1 VLGQK
6 LADIVACFSP
16 EAIFLFGGLAKA
28 GDFILQPT
36 RKHMESNMMP
46 IFRGKVKLLISGL
59 GEVNAA
65 VMGASALIWN
75 ELDK

>member
-1 VLGQK
+1 LGQK
-6 LADIVACFSP
+6 LADIVASFSP

-36 RKHMESNMMP
+36 KKHMEANMMP

-59 GEVNAA
+59 KEVNAA
-65 VMGASALIWN
+65 VMGSSALIWK
-75 ELDK
+75 ELER